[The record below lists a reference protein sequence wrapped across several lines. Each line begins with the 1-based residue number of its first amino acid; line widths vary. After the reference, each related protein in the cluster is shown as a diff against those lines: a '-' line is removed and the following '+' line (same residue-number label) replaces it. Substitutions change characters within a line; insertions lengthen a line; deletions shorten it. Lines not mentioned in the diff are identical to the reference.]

1 MTDNTAPSRDSVAIA
16 SASSTGRSAG
26 FLLWATNMQRN
37 EFRAAFTAFLFVFT
51 LMAAYYLVRPVRDAM
66 ASDWSDAEVSWLW
79 TLNFFISTALVALYG
94 WVISKV
100 PFHRIVPSVY
110 LFFSATFVLFYV
122 GQKSIAD
129 VVLIDKAFYL
139 WVSVFALFHVSVFWS
154 FMADTFNKQQAGR
167 LFSMIAAGASLGAI
181 AGPLA
186 SAILV
191 EKIGISALMLV
202 AGVMLLIPLPMIFY
216 LNQQKSTALN
226 NADLLVDT
234 NRVKLGGNPFSGF
247 RDFFTNPYLLGIGI
261 FIILYTAIGSFVY
274 FEQKNLLAEF
284 SRSERVEILGVRDFL
299 INTVTFVMAFFITG
313 RIVPKL
319 GMPIALTLVPILIV
333 IGMLILAFSPIL
345 VVALG
350 LWGVRSAGNYGLAR
364 PAREMLFTQV
374 DREARFKA
382 KPVIDIVAYRGGDV
396 ITAWFFTFL
405 TATLEFSLAA
415 VALVGAVLAAC
426 WAVTGFYL
434 GRAYDQSRAAPD

>member
-1 MTDNTAPSRDSVAIA
+1 MTEEKASPLETVSNAPTGLLDRATGAI
-16 SASSTGRSAG
+16 
-26 FLLWATNMQRN
+26 LWATNMQRN
-37 EFRAAFTAFLFVFT
+37 EFRAALTSFLFVFT

-94 WVISKV
+94 WVVSRV

-110 LFFSATFVLFYV
+110 LFFSATFVLFYMV
-122 GQKSIAD
+122 QQTILDA
-129 VVLIDKAFYL
+129 VLIDKVFYL

-154 FMADTFNKQQAGR
+154 FMADTFNRQQAGR
-167 LFSMIAAGASLGAI
+167 LFSLIAAGASLGAI

-191 EKIGISALMLV
+191 EQIGIRALMLV

-216 LNQQKSTALN
+216 LNRQKVTALD
-226 NADLLVDT
+226 NAALAVDT
-234 NRVKLGGNPFSGF
+234 EQLKLGGNPFAGF
-247 RDFFTNPYLLGIGI
+247 RDFVTNPYLLGIGV

-274 FEQKNLLAEF
+274 FEQKNLLADF
-284 SRSERVEILGVRDFL
+284 SRPQRVEILGVRDFL
-299 INTVTFVMAFFITG
+299 INVVTFAMAFFLTG
-313 RIVPKL
+313 RIVSKL
-319 GMPIALTLVPILIV
+319 GMPTALTLVPVLIV
-333 IGMLILAFSPIL
+333 IGMLVLAFSPVLI
-345 VVALG
+345 VALG

-396 ITAWFFTFL
+396 VTAWFFTFL

-415 VALVGAVLAAC
+415 VAVVGAGIAAL
-426 WAVTGFYL
+426 WGVTGLYL
-434 GRAYDQSRAAPD
+434 GRAYDRSRGAQD